1 MRARACR
8 RAHTLTRTTHAQGRI
23 HAHVDQPV
31 DSSDTRTDKGGG
43 NRKRESRRADR
54 GGRGRASES

>member
-43 NRKRESRRADR
+43 KRRIKNR
-54 GGRGRASES
+54 GGGKGLENS